1 MSTST
6 AVILDTRRM
15 KKRTANFPV
24 KLRITSNRVPKAY
37 QTIYNLTEEEF
48 RKLKASNI
56 TPTLQAV
63 RDNLKTLQAEAQAM
77 IKGMDPFDFAE
88 FERDF
93 VTDNPKLVQRR
104 TKKPA
109 PENANMANIDYSE
122 YLTSFSMFR
131 EDLGQPDTIAYTY
144 FKVVK
149 QLIDE
154 RRIGSALK
162 YQYSYTS
169 LKKFGGNVRLADVTV
184 SYLRRYEAWTLSRGC
199 AKATVGVMLRP
210 LRAVFNLAIE
220 NGVIKREKYPFG
232 RNKYLIPNS
241 RNVKK
246 ALDMKNIAKVYHY
259 KTAKKEEEYAKDLWF
274 FCYFANG
281 MNPKD
286 LAHLKFKNVKGE
298 YLTFERAKTELTAR
312 TNPKPITVYI
322 NEDMRRIMERWANK
336 DTTANN
342 YIFPI
347 LTPGL
352 STLMEYFKV
361 PRLTSFINE
370 WTKKIGKTLGIDIKL
385 TTIVSR
391 HSFSTQL
398 KRSGVSTEFIQ
409 EALGHTDIR
418 TTENYLD
425 SFENEVKKEF
435 AAKLTAFKTEI
446 HNTD

>member
-1 MSTST
+1 
-6 AVILDTRRM
+6 
-15 KKRTANFPV
+15 
-24 KLRITSNRVPKAY
+24 
-37 QTIYNLTEEEF
+37 
-48 RKLKASNI
+48 
-56 TPTLQAV
+56 
-63 RDNLKTLQAEAQAM
+63 
-77 IKGMDPFDFAE
+77 
-88 FERDF
+88 
-93 VTDNPKLVQRR
+93 
-104 TKKPA
+104 
-109 PENANMANIDYSE
+109 
-122 YLTSFSMFR
+122 
-131 EDLGQPDTIAYTY
+131 
-144 FKVVK
+144 
-149 QLIDE
+149 
-154 RRIGSALK
+154 
-162 YQYSYTS
+162 
-169 LKKFGGNVRLADVTV
+169 
-184 SYLRRYEAWTLSRGC
+184 
-199 AKATVGVMLRP
+199 
-210 LRAVFNLAIE
+210 
-220 NGVIKREKYPFG
+220 
-232 RNKYLIPNS
+232 
-241 RNVKK
+241 
-246 ALDMKNIAKVYHY
+246 
-259 KTAKKEEEYAKDLWF
+259 
-274 FCYFANG
+274 